1 MRVTVKLAG
10 VLKQKTPPDDQLELA
25 DGATLDDA
33 IQALDIPSESI
44 QVILVNGSIERN
56 RSRPLDQDDEL
67 SILAPVGGG

>member
-1 MRVTVKLAG
+1 MQVTVKLAG
-10 VLKQKTPPDDQLELA
+10 VLKRKSPPDDRLELA

-33 IQALDIPSESI
+33 VQALDIPAESI

-56 RSRPLDQDDEL
+56 RSRPLAQDDEL